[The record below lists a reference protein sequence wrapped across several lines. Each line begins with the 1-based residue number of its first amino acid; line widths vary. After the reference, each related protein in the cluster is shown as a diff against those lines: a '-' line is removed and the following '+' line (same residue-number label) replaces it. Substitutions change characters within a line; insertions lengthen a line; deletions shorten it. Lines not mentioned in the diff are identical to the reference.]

1 MMMMMSMTELY
12 VHRLTTHAGQVTSD
26 TRNTQMKRKRNRQEM
41 TNPLLCFMET
51 SPLAQHYSLVF

>member
-12 VHRLTTHAGQVTSD
+12 VHRLTTHAGQVISD
-26 TRNTQMKRKRNRQEM
+26 TCNTQMKRKRNRQM